1 MTCTAIGLMS
11 GSSLDGLD
19 IAACVFDFD
28 QEKIVKWILLAGE
41 TTPFPESWQHRL
53 RMLPQAGA
61 LEMAKAHAELG
72 HWMGDAVH
80 NFLECYPGLKPDLI
94 ASHGHTL
101 FHFPSEK
108 FTAQIGDGAAIAART
123 GYTTVCDF
131 RSADMALGGQGAPL
145 APIADRML
153 FSSYDLMLNI
163 GGIANLT
170 CNILG
175 QRFIAF
181 DIGGANQ
188 ILNALSQEIGLP
200 FDNEGQLASKGK
212 VIPALMEA
220 MNKLPFFE
228 TAPPKSLGNDWVQ
241 SQQTDVF
248 LAWDAPLEDRLYTA
262 CELLA
267 HQTALALD
275 RIIEQENWALPAYRM
290 LVTGG
295 GAFNTFLT
303 QKIMEACRHHAN
315 IILDLPNPD
324 IIAFKEAVLMAL
336 MGAMRLKLLPNC
348 LSSVTGA
355 SRNAVG
361 GAVYAGWRL

>member
-1 MTCTAIGLMS
+1 MTFTAIGLMS

-19 IAACVFDFD
+19 IAVCAFDLN
-28 QEKIVKWILLAGE
+28 EGHISKWMLLAGE
-41 TTPFPESWQHRL
+41 TAPFPESWQVRL
-53 RMLPQAGA
+53 RSLPNAGA

-72 HWMGDAVH
+72 HWMGDAV
-80 NFLECYPGLKPDLI
+80 NDFLVRHPALKPDLI

-108 FTAQIGDGAAIAART
+108 FTTQIGDGAAIAART

-131 RSADMALGGQGAPL
+131 RSTDIALGGQGAPL

-153 FSSYDLMLNI
+153 FPSYDLMLNI

-170 CNILG
+170 CNIHG
-175 QRFIAF
+175 ERFIAF

-188 ILNALSQEIGLP
+188 ILNALSQEMGLP
-200 FDNEGQLASKGK
+200 YDDEGKLAAKGRT
-212 VIPALMEA
+212 IPALMEA
-220 MNKLPFFE
+220 MNSLPFFD
-228 TAPPKSLGNDWVQ
+228 APPPKSLGNDWVQ

-248 LAWDAPLEDRLYTA
+248 LAWNASVEDRLHTA
-262 CELLA
+262 CEHLA
-267 HQTALALD
+267 HQTALALS
-275 RIIEQENWALPAYRM
+275 RVIQQEHWSLPQYRM

-303 QKIMEACRHHAN
+303 QKIVEACGPVAN
-315 IILDLPNPD
+315 IIIELPNPD

-336 MGAMRLKLLPNC
+336 MGVMRTQNLPNC

-355 SRNAVG
+355 ARNAIG
-361 GAVYAGWRL
+361 GAIYAGWRI